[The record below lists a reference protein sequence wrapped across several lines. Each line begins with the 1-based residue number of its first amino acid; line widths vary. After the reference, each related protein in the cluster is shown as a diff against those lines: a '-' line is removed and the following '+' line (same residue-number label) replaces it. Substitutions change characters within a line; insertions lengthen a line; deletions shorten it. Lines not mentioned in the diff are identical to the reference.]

1 MLDKLIRA
9 LQKPFETVD
18 KRIVVHN
25 DYNVVGP
32 TDINYKPPLARNVI
46 NQTILDKYDFIEFV
60 NEYKNDQTKLF
71 YNEKRLK
78 AVFNY
83 PGVDKADYADSYCS
97 MPLVETLEY
106 IEFSRALNGKLSQK
120 TFIHILKRLEPFII
134 AFDGKQVDDMDIIEV
149 AENLQATKNI
159 NSVQRNTQ
167 QKFTLDVE
175 VTAGN
180 SQMVIPRY
188 ITFAFPVYKN
198 DLQLKTEF
206 TAELFLSSGEDGFE
220 ATLMCYKL
228 EQLTEEALKEL
239 TKQVQKGLD
248 GVDSFMS

>member
-106 IEFSRALNGKLSQK
+106 IE
-120 TFIHILKRLEPFII
+120 
-134 AFDGKQVDDMDIIEV
+134 FDGKQVDDMDIIEV